1 MPDELD
7 RLLDD
12 ALSAYTAA
20 PERPGL
26 EERVLRRTREAK
38 RRRNYWVTYG
48 SLAAA
53 IVIGLIFVM
62 PSRFAPQ
69 QIPPPT
75 SEKHAATLE
84 AVPLVPKPTPAPA
97 AMPAKRPVQ
106 KRLIQKRHTEPKRY
120 VFPTPSPLTTQET
133 ALLEIAHSQP
143 AQLAVLSRPLQPLDI
158 PLIQIEPLDKGKN

>member
-7 RLLDD
+7 RLLDH

-38 RRRNYWVTYG
+38 RRRNYRVAYA

-53 IVIGLIFVM
+53 IVIGLIFVI
-62 PSRFAPQ
+62 PSRFARQPN
-69 QIPPPT
+69 PPPT
-75 SEKHAATLE
+75 IDKQAATSE
-84 AVPLVPKPTPAPA
+84 PAPFVPEPAPAPA
-97 AMPAKRPVQ
+97 AKVVKRVV
-106 KRLIQKRHTEPKRY
+106 QKRHTEPKRY
-120 VFPTPSPLTTQET
+120 VFPTPSQLTPQET
-133 ALLEIAHSQP
+133 ALLEIVHSQP

-158 PLIQIEPLDKGKN
+158 PLIHIEPLDKGKN